1 MLFTCSVAKSGETN
15 TTFLQIAENYLF
27 QEQTILL
34 LFIYTSLYKLVPL
47 FRKSS
52 QRSSKEKPTP
62 LEYTSQH
69 KSTVVFFVKQK
80 LPDHCLVIP
89 NISKQYIVNSLLCI
103 SRSIFLYSILIKFMF
118 DVCWQMTTRQ
128 LQFWKSRR
136 GVKFTLMVD
145 AASAGL

>member
-128 LQFWKSRR
+128 VQFWKSRR